1 MAGDTSSGR
10 GRQPDR
16 RRRPWRSVLGAL
28 AVGGCLG
35 VAACGGDSEEPPT
48 PAALGDDAITVASF
62 DFAESELLAE
72 IYGQALEARGY
83 RVERALRLG
92 PRELVA
98 PALVSGLIEFVPE
111 YAGTALQFLG
121 LGSAEPSA
129 EVSATHE
136 ALAEVLEGT
145 DLVALDPAPAQDAN
159 AVVVTHELAR
169 RHGLE
174 SISDLVG
181 IESELAFGG
190 PPECPERPLC
200 LAGLEQVYMLTFG
213 EFVPLDAGGP
223 LTRQALESGQIDAA
237 IMFTSD
243 PTVDRFVVLEDDRG
257 LQPAENVTPLV
268 HADVV
273 ARWGSDLVDLVDG
286 VSAVL
291 TTDELR
297 ALNAE
302 VASGR
307 ARPADA
313 AAAWLRTHELR

>member
-1 MAGDTSSGR
+1 
-10 GRQPDR
+10 
-16 RRRPWRSVLGAL
+16 V
-28 AVGGCLG
+28 
-35 VAACGGDSEEPPT
+35 
-48 PAALGDDAITVASF
+48 LGDDAITVASF

-72 IYGQALEARGY
+72 IYGQALEAGGFD
-83 RVERALRLG
+83 VERALRLG

-98 PALVSGLIEFVPE
+98 PALASGLVELVPE

-121 LGSAEPSA
+121 LGAAKPSA
-129 EVSATHE
+129 DVSITHD
-136 ALAEVLEGT
+136 ALVGLLEGT
-145 DLVALDPAPAQDAN
+145 DLVALSPAPAQDAN
-159 AVVVTHELAR
+159 AVVVSEELAR

-174 SISDLVG
+174 KISDLVG

-190 PPECPERPLC
+190 PPECPDRPLC
-200 LAGLEQVYMLTFG
+200 LAGLERVYALDFG

-223 LTRQALESGQIDAA
+223 LTRQALENGQIDAA
-237 IMFTSD
+237 ILFTSD
-243 PTVDRFVVLEDDRG
+243 PVVDRFVVLEDDRG

-273 ARWGSDLVDLVDG
+273 ARWGSDLVDLVDS
-286 VSAVL
+286 VSARL

-313 AAAWLRTHELR
+313 AATWLRRRGFA